1 MPVLKV
7 EELCRLLVR
16 LQLVPQQQIEIC
28 LGQLGKNGQIDDC
41 LRWLENKGFLTSYQV
56 GRIDKGETDGLVL
69 GPFKLM
75 YRNASGSFSRVY
87 RACDLRTGRMVGL
100 KVLRQRW
107 ADDPKAVAEFRR
119 EAELGKALLHE
130 NIVPIYEVGQS
141 NGQHYLSMEFVEG
154 GNLRDFINIRKK
166 LTPVEA
172 TKCVLEMSSG
182 LDYAFRHGSTHRDLK
197 MTNVLMSSQG
207 VAKLVDFGL
216 AGVAEDLRDDG
227 ETAQRA
233 LEYATLEKN
242 TGAPRNDPR
251 SDMYFLG
258 AIFYEL
264 LTGIPPLPRTKDRVE
279 RSQFSRY
286 QQVRPLADVEP
297 GLPRNVVAIVERM
310 MHLNPTMRYQSPGE
324 VLPHLRAVYSEM
336 TQSKS
341 TASNAA
347 ALPESS
353 RPSAVGS
360 AMQPLHT
367 IMCIEDRHKN
377 QDYLREYFSKH
388 GFRVLVLSDI
398 QRGLSRL
405 KSSPPDCMV
414 IMGESLGDRAINGF
428 NDALTLCDESHTGV
442 VLVLGEKQSPLKA
455 NVKETDT
462 ARVLV
467 QPVTLRDLRTVVK
480 QTIGHSNNGQVP
492 SRKQNGSL

>member
-1 MPVLKV
+1 M
-7 EELCRLLVR
+7 LVR
-16 LQLVPQQQIEIC
+16 LKLVSQQQIDAC
-28 LGQLGKNGQIDDC
+28 LGQVGKNGQADDF
-41 LRWLENKGFLTSYQV
+41 LRWMENKGLLTSYQA
-56 GRIDKGETDGLVL
+56 GRIAKGEIDGLVL

-75 YRNASGSFSRVY
+75 YRNASGSFARVY

-107 ADDPKAVAEFRR
+107 SDDPKAVAEFRR
-119 EAELGKALLHE
+119 EAELGKALQHE
-130 NIVPIYEVGQS
+130 NIVPIYEVGHS

-166 LTPVEA
+166 LDPREA
-172 TKCVLEMSSG
+172 TKCVLDMACG
-182 LDYAFRHGSTHRDLK
+182 LDYAFKRGSTHRDLK
-197 MTNVLMSSQG
+197 MTNVLMSAQG

-216 AGVAEDLRDDG
+216 AGVAEDMRDDG
-227 ETAQRA
+227 ESAQRA

-258 AIFYEL
+258 AIYYEL

-286 QQVRPLADVEP
+286 QQVRPILDVEP
-297 GLPRNVVAIVERM
+297 SVPRSVAVIVERM
-310 MHLNPTMRYQSPGE
+310 MHLNPGLRYQNPGE
-324 VLPHLRAVYSEM
+324 SLPHLRAVLADLSQAKANG
-336 TQSKS
+336 TSPSGVSATGVSADSARPS
-341 TASNAA
+341 TAGTAA
-347 ALPESS
+347 TPT
-353 RPSAVGS
+353 
-360 AMQPLHT
+360 HT

-388 GFRVLVLSDI
+388 GFRVLVLSDM

-405 KSSPPDCMV
+405 QSSPPDCMV
-414 IMGESLGDRAINGF
+414 IMGESLGDRAVSGY
-428 NDALTLCDESHTGV
+428 NDALSMRQKSHTGV
-442 VLVLGEKQSPLKA
+442 VLVLGEKQSPLKDQ
-455 NVKETDT
+455 VKETDS

-480 QTIGHSNNGQVP
+480 QTIGESGNGAA
-492 SRKQNGSL
+492 SRPGQNGSA